1 MVGTQ
6 NTRSRLRETL
16 KQEDSSLAERLPTV
30 ATPVP
35 KEKVT
40 PAPVTAGSAAAARP
54 ATRPARKPAAKAGD
68 KTVVVTV
75 AESATPP
82 LEPAAVKPSKR
93 AETEKRKAGKE
104 KSEKEKSEKEKSEKE
119 KSEKVAR
126 DSFSMPVGEHKRIKA
141 LRDALVK
148 AGCEASKS
156 EVLRAGVALLAGRG
170 LGEIIQLISQL
181 PKVPKGKRS
190 KKR

>member
-16 KQEDSSLAERLPTV
+16 KQEDSSLAGRLPTV

-40 PAPVTAGSAAAARP
+40 PAPVTAGSAAAA
-54 ATRPARKPAAKAGD
+54 RPARKPAAKAGD

-104 KSEKEKSEKEKSEKE
+104 KF
-119 KSEKVAR
+119 EKVAR

>member
-40 PAPVTAGSAAAARP
+40 PAPVTAGSAAEARP
-54 ATRPARKPAAKAGD
+54 ATRPARKPAVKAGD

-82 LEPAAVKPSKR
+82 PEPAAVKPSKR

-104 KSEKEKSEKEKSEKE
+104 KSEKEKSEKEKSEK
-119 KSEKVAR
+119 VAR
-126 DSFSMPVGEHKRIKA
+126 DSFSMPMGEHKRIKA

>member
-54 ATRPARKPAAKAGD
+54 ATRPARKPAVKAGD

-82 LEPAAVKPSKR
+82 PEPAAVKPSKR

-104 KSEKEKSEKEKSEKE
+104 KF
-119 KSEKVAR
+119 EKVAR
-126 DSFSMPVGEHKRIKA
+126 DSFSMPMGEHKRIKA

>member
-104 KSEKEKSEKEKSEKE
+104 KF
-119 KSEKVAR
+119 EKVAR